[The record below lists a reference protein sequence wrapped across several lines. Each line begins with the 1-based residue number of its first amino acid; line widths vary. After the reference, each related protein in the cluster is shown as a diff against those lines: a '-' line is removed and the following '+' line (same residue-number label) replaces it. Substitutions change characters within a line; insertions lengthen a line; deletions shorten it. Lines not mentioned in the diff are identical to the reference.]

1 MTKLQD
7 RNAERKPE
15 SKKDQCL
22 ADDLE
27 DQQGRKIACDASAID
42 RARPKV
48 RPAMHPAIQRF
59 LADQKLVFSL
69 VDGLGSPL
77 NVMFPKHIEETIGR
91 FEQVYKDRQLQG
103 TIFYTSKPNKSLAL
117 KRQASTTKVGLDV
130 SSEGELKSAM
140 GSGFHSERIEATGPK
155 NIDYLSLCVQQNVL
169 INADNFTEL
178 KQIAQMSKYSPC
190 GKRPRVLVR
199 LDGFEPGRVKFT
211 AQDSAFGTPVKD
223 APQIIEFLLENK
235 DAIDFHG
242 FSFHFNAGDYIRR
255 PPAIEECL
263 QLTFRCLELGLNPR
277 AIDIGGGYRIRYAA
291 DQDEWNAYI
300 EELKSSVLG
309 NRDSLTWND
318 SGLGYHREEGVL
330 KGAPNFMEH
339 YHKNDGHEDFAS
351 VIDTPLPAFDGYS
364 TARIVSDNM
373 FELHIEPGRALLD
386 QCGITLAHVNFD
398 KQSILGQQLAVLD
411 MNRTNLNST
420 QLKLMTDPVVV
431 YRNRNIS
438 PGAPASSRHAEKP
451 ADKGVMYVGNLC
463 LTHDMIQ
470 YHKTFPDFVPQTGD
484 VVAFINTAAYQMD
497 FAETHVLE
505 QSIAR
510 KVAVVESEPSAF
522 RWFLD
527 ELYNP
532 MAIAGGI
539 KA

>member
-1 MTKLQD
+1 MSTIEAREDKAATK
-7 RNAERKPE
+7 RA
-15 SKKDQCL
+15 DQCL
-22 ADDLE
+22 VDDLLSADNCRLE
-27 DQQGRKIACDASAID
+27 AGALSAGASGAAANSAID
-42 RARPKV
+42 RARPRV
-48 RPAMHPAIQRF
+48 RPAMHPAIARF
-59 LADQKLVFSL
+59 LQNEKLVFSL

-77 NVMFPKHIEETIGR
+77 NVLFPRHIEETIGR
-91 FEQVYKDRQLQG
+91 FEQVYKDRQMQG
-103 TIFYTSKPNKSLAL
+103 TIYYTSKPNKSLAL
-117 KRQASTTKVGLDV
+117 KKQASTTAVGLDV
-130 SSEGELKSAM
+130 SSEGELKSALA
-140 GSGFHSERIEATGPK
+140 SGFHPERIEATGPK
-155 NIDYLSLCVQQNVL
+155 NIDYLSLAIQQNVL
-169 INADNFTEL
+169 INVDNFTEL
-178 KQIAQMSKYSPC
+178 KQIAQMSRYSPR
-190 GKRPRVLVR
+190 GKKARVLVR

-223 APQIIEFLLENK
+223 APAIIDFLLEHK
-235 DAIDFHG
+235 DCIDFHG

-291 DQDEWNAYI
+291 DQDEWNTYV
-300 EELKSSVLG
+300 EELKASVLG
-309 NRDSLTWND
+309 NRESLTWND
-318 SGLGYHREEGVL
+318 SGLGYHREDGVL

-398 KQSILGQQLAVLD
+398 KTSILGEQLSVLD

-420 QLKLMTDPVVV
+420 QLKLMTDPIVI
-431 YRNRNIS
+431 YRNTDR
-438 PGAPASSRHAEKP
+438 KP
-451 ADKGVMYVGNLC
+451 ADRGVMYVGNLC

-470 YHKTFPDFVPQTGD
+470 YHKTFPDAVPQTGD
-484 VVAFINTAAYQMD
+484 LVAFINTAAYQMD

-505 QSIAR
+505 QSIAK
-510 KVAVVESEPSAF
+510 KVAVIESEEGVF

-532 MAIAGGI
+532 MAIAEGV
-539 KA
+539 KP

>member
-1 MTKLQD
+1 MTKVQD
-7 RNAERKPE
+7 LNLDRKLE
-15 SKKDQCL
+15 SRKDQCL
-22 ADDLE
+22 ADDLQE
-27 DQQGRKIACDASAID
+27 LKNAGGETSID

-59 LADQKLVFSL
+59 LADEKLVFSL

-91 FEQVYKDRQLQG
+91 FEHVYKERQLQG

-117 KRQASTTKVGLDV
+117 KRHASTTKVGLDV

-140 GSGFHSERIEATGPK
+140 SCGFHSERIEATGPK

-169 INADNFTEL
+169 LNADNFTEL
-178 KQIAQMSKYSPC
+178 KQIAQFSKYAPR
-190 GKRPRVLVR
+190 GKMPRVLVR

-211 AQDSAFGTPVKD
+211 AQDSAFGTPSKD

-235 DAIDFHG
+235 DVIDFHG

-263 QLTFRCLELGLNPR
+263 QLTFRCIELGLNPR

-291 DQDEWNAYI
+291 DQDEWNTYI

-318 SGLGYHREEGVL
+318 SGLGYHREDGVL

-398 KQSILGQQLAVLD
+398 KQSILGQQLSVLD

-431 YRNRNIS
+431 YRNPN
-438 PGAPASSRHAEKP
+438 KKT

-510 KVAVVESEPSAF
+510 KVAVIESEPGVF

-532 MAIAGGI
+532 MAIDGGI
-539 KA
+539 KP

>member
-1 MTKLQD
+1 MKI
-7 RNAERKPE
+7 A
-15 SKKDQCL
+15 DQCL
-22 ADDLE
+22 ADDLST
-27 DQQGRKIACDASAID
+27 QAAD
-42 RARPKV
+42 RSRPKV
-48 RPAMHPAIQRF
+48 RPAMHPAIERF
-59 LADQKLVFSL
+59 LSDEKLVFSL

-77 NVMFPKHIEETIGR
+77 NVIFPRQIEETIGR
-91 FEQVYKDRQLQG
+91 FERVYKDRQLQG
-103 TIFYTSKPNKSLAL
+103 TIFYTSKPNKSHAL
-117 KRQASTTKVGLDV
+117 KKQASTTKVGLDV
-130 SSEGELKSAM
+130 SSEGELKSALT
-140 GSGFHSERIEATGPK
+140 SGFHPDRIEATGPK
-155 NIDYLSLCVQQNVL
+155 NIDYLALCIQQNVL
-169 INADNFTEL
+169 INVDNFAEL
-178 KQIAQMSKYSPC
+178 KQIVRMASYSPK
-190 GKRPRVLVR
+190 GRKARILMR

-223 APQIIEFLLENK
+223 APAIIDLLVEHK
-235 DAIDFHG
+235 DTIDFHG

-255 PPAIEECL
+255 PPAIEACL
-263 QLTFRCLELGLNPR
+263 QLTFRCIELGLTPS

-291 DQDEWNAYI
+291 CQDEWNTYV
-300 EELKSSVLG
+300 EELKASVLG

-318 SGLGYHREEGVL
+318 SGLGYYREDGVL

-364 TARIVSDNM
+364 TARVVSDNM

-398 KQSILGQQLAVLD
+398 KQSILGQQLSVLD

-420 QLKLMTDPVVV
+420 QLKLMTDPVVI
-431 YRNRNIS
+431 YRNLDR
-438 PGAPASSRHAEKP
+438 KP

-470 YHKTFPDFVPQTGD
+470 YHKTFPEFVPQTGD
-484 VVAFINTAAYQMD
+484 AVAFINTAAYQMD
-497 FAETHVLE
+497 FAEAHVLE
-505 QSIAR
+505 QAIA
-510 KVAVVESEPSAF
+510 KKIAVIEDKNGAL

-539 KA
+539 KP